1 MELICSSRN
10 QFTSDYQF
18 STRAFQNDTLVDDDM
33 DYSYSYRSDGGLLL
47 NPYNT
52 TGTLRNAR
60 TIGNYRSF
68 EINDDGVC
76 FVIFAESIK

>member
-68 EINDDGVC
+68 DITFSCE
-76 FVIFAESIK
+76 

>member
-1 MELICSSRN
+1 MNRSRAIQSHMNCYQNWMINTLIHWV
-10 QFTSDYQF
+10 FM
-18 STRAFQNDTLVDDDM
+18 LLEM

-68 EINDDGVC
+68 DITFSCE
-76 FVIFAESIK
+76 